1 MEVYVHFHDPE
12 PVMSEF
18 AMILPAVRGLQAGRE
33 YYVSAIPLRH
43 ILQVFGAR
51 GNDATTDLRARATV
65 NKQRVRELVR
75 YILENPAQYALPPL
89 IACVGARVQFE
100 RSTHD
105 VGVNIGYLH
114 VPMDARFSVR
124 DGQYWIAAIE
134 TALAANAKLAN
145 ESISTVLIPDV
156 GLKRCRQVFADL
168 ARNSIRTS
176 ASLALL
182 DDQRDEA
189 AQLAKCVMSAV
200 PFFAELTE
208 TEKSSISNRSTKLFT
223 LSAIHGAVQTLLAGL
238 ELGSLEEKTR
248 VAAEFWIEVGRR
260 IPAWQLAKEHKVA
273 TADLRREYIHA
284 HALALA
290 AIARVGN
297 QLLTTFHRTWKAKLK
312 NLSTLDWSRSNAAL
326 WEGRAMNAGR
336 LSKRNVNVALTGN
349 LVKQH
354 LGLPLSPDEEE
365 LEREFRK
372 TRKGGNAKR

>member
-1 MEVYVHFHDPE
+1 
-12 PVMSEF
+12 MSAFE
-18 AMILPAVRGLQAGRE
+18 MTIPAVRGVQARRE

-43 ILQVFGAR
+43 ILQVFGSCGDPPSDCR
-51 GNDATTDLRARATV
+51 DRPVV

-75 YILENPAQYALPPL
+75 YILENAAQYSLPPL
-89 IACVGARVQFE
+89 IACVDARVQFE

-105 VGVNIGYLH
+105 VGVNIGYLRI
-114 VPMDARFSVR
+114 PMDAKSSVK
-124 DGQYWIAAIE
+124 DGQHWIAAVE
-134 TALAANAKLAN
+134 AVLAANAELAN
-145 ESISTVLIPDV
+145 ETMPVVLIPDV

-168 ARNSIRTS
+168 TRYSIRTS

-189 AQLAKCVMSAV
+189 AQLAKRVMSAV
-200 PFFAELTE
+200 PFFADLTE

-238 ELGSLEEKTR
+238 ELGSLEEKAR
-248 VAAEFWIEVGRR
+248 VAAEFWVEVGRN
-260 IPAWQLAKEHKVA
+260 IAAWQLAKEHKAA
-273 TADLRREYIHA
+273 TADLRRGYIHA

-290 AIARVGN
+290 AIARAGN
-297 QLLTTFHRTWKAKLK
+297 QLLSISRHNWKAKLK
-312 NLSTLDWSRSNAAL
+312 RLSTLDWSRNNAEQ

-336 LSKRNVNVALTGN
+336 LSKRHVNVTLTAN

-365 LEREFRK
+365 LEREFLK
-372 TRKGGNAKR
+372 TRKGVNAKAHRP